1 MTMTLKPFYAASK
14 LAFSSFMPRG
24 DLSIRN
30 RARYCIN
37 NGRKDGP
44 IFTANKRRAIRRRK
58 KKCIDKSKS
67 KHGKDLTWSRTI
79 F

>member
-58 KKCIDKSKS
+58 KNASTKVNQNMAK
-67 KHGKDLTWSRTI
+67 T
-79 F
+79 